1 MDEVRNDAGLTEKE
15 FLEQYRPSDYE
26 RPSVTVDML
35 VLCMSKYLDNLKVL
49 LIQRKDH
56 PYINCWAL
64 AGGFVG
70 IDESAY
76 QAACREL
83 REETGIESS
92 TYLEQVY
99 TMSRPDRD
107 PRMRVIDIAYITLM
121 QEQPTVAGDDARKAL
136 WFDISLT
143 KDFLELS
150 NQDENIVI
158 QYRLSKETF
167 QNGVVRTAGYKM
179 QPVSREK
186 LAFDHC
192 EIILEG
198 LLRLRNKV
206 TYSDIAFNL
215 LPLEFTLPDLK
226 KVYEVILGKELY
238 KTNFKASVESK
249 VEAIDHKIVSMT
261 RGGKMAM
268 GYRYKTEE

>member
-1 MDEVRNDAGLTEKE
+1 
-15 FLEQYRPSDYE
+15 
-26 RPSVTVDML
+26 
-35 VLCMSKYLDNLKVL
+35 
-49 LIQRKDH
+49 
-56 PYINCWAL
+56 
-64 AGGFVG
+64 
-70 IDESAY
+70 
-76 QAACREL
+76 
-83 REETGIESS
+83 
-92 TYLEQVY
+92 
-99 TMSRPDRD
+99 
-107 PRMRVIDIAYITLM
+107 MRVIDIAYITLM

-179 QPVSREK
+179 RPVSREK